1 VLSVL
6 GCGTMGVAILNGISR
21 ALISNSAI
29 NCQYIVYLV
38 SPCRNPRHT
47 RWRMSSGTVRLQV
60 FSHMLSARIQDS
72 FGKDVSTRRYRGLL
86 W

>member
-47 RWRMSSGTVRLQV
+47 RWRMSSGTVP
-60 FSHMLSARIQDS
+60 
-72 FGKDVSTRRYRGLL
+72 
-86 W
+86 